1 MDLKGLSISDPQ
13 DQADDDEWPRKT
25 GKGTAPVEHNFKFT
39 KSDRDKEMAF
49 LLKKFYQGELIL
61 EKVENQTIF
70 VHAITFPQTTP
81 TPSWWSPRPRCS
93 TRGRTA
99 TPGSR
104 AR

>member
-61 EKVENQTIF
+61 EKWKQSLF
-70 VHAITFPQTTP
+70 MRLPFRRQP
-81 TPSWWSPRPRCS
+81 
-93 TRGRTA
+93 
-99 TPGSR
+99 
-104 AR
+104 